1 MSQRRLTKR
10 PRVRTQCL
18 CCHKLFENH
27 EIHRARTP
35 TCKAYVE
42 ALLDADDDT
51 PVWQAPESDD
61 EDDVQAAL
69 DRSEAAEVAEGLATL
84 KYERGFQRPDVDAAK
99 AFAGVACKRTS
110 ELAYSHLQHLLRPG
124 VDPADVAAGE
134 AAPTRSANQAGTVDR
149 TPIARRASG
158 TMHRRGP

>member
-10 PRVRTQCL
+10 PRVRTQCP

-27 EIHRARTP
+27 ASHQGQTP
-35 TCKAYVE
+35 ACKAYVE
-42 ALLDADDDT
+42 ALFDDDV
-51 PVWQAPESDD
+51 PYRDPPSDD
-61 EDDVQAAL
+61 DDDIVQTAL
-69 DRSEAAEVAEGLATL
+69 DLAEAAEVAEGLASL

-110 ELAYSHLQHLLRPG
+110 ELAYSHLQHLLRPD
-124 VDPADVAAGE
+124 VNPADVAAGK
-134 AAPTRSANQAGTVDR
+134 AAPTRKASQAGTVDR
-149 TPIARRASG
+149 TLIARRASV